1 MAGRGI
7 TSSDR
12 ASLAATLIYGATID
26 ERRGSTGGGRGG
38 RRRRVTCPSLFF
50 FLFFPRRWIVEDRE
64 ISKEFCARARVPL
77 APIMILDEQRSSYIR
92 VHAARN
98 SSLSATTDGH
108 RAVPRLRKTR
118 SPRFSSLVRFLFAA
132 GERWH
137 RHRRM
142 EEGRGPRLR
151 RFTEGRGRRVVLT
164 GFCFFFFFLSSMSLF
179 GCLA

>member
-1 MAGRGI
+1 MSFPFLLSFFP
-7 TSSDR
+7 TTMDC
-12 ASLAATLIYGATID
+12 
-26 ERRGSTGGGRGG
+26 RGSRDFKGILR
-38 RRRRVTCPSLFF
+38 
-50 FLFFPRRWIVEDRE
+50 
-64 ISKEFCARARVPL
+64 ARARVCVPL